1 MIMKKH
7 LLIFL
12 CYPVVVFGQDGPFF
26 FTDNNIQ
33 REYYLH
39 IPNNLPA
46 NSPIVYVFHGWGGSG
61 SGIMSTTAFNIL
73 SDQNNFAVC
82 YPTALIDGD
91 NGTSGNTSWNCNG
104 LSDVNFILAL
114 NDSLQNHYQFDENR
128 IFATGFS
135 YGGDIS
141 FHLARCQNSNIFDA
155 IAPLA
160 GTIFDYMNICFPSI
174 NTSVLILHGTN
185 DNVIN
190 FNGGNFPN
198 YGPYMSTPNIVTDWV
213 NHNSCSLDSSYSLA
227 DISNDNNITEVTKY
241 KNLNTGDKVWFYK
254 VNNGQHTWFNVAPW
268 GNDDFWA
275 SEEIWNFFSQ
285 INNVQTS
292 LNEHPNSINK
302 KIIST
307 VNMLGQSAQIPTTDL
322 LFYIYNDGTVEKRIT
337 IE

>member
-1 MIMKKH
+1 MKK
-7 LLIFL
+7 LLLTLL
-12 CYPVVVFGQDGPFF
+12 CLPFIGFGQDGPFY

-33 REYYLH
+33 REFYLH

-46 NSPIVYVFHGWGGSG
+46 NSPIVYVFHGWGGNG
-61 SGIMSTTAFNIL
+61 GQIMSSTAFNIL

-91 NGTSGNTSWNCNG
+91 NGTSGLTSWNCSG
-104 LSDVNFILAL
+104 LSDVDFIHAL
-114 NDSLQNHYQFDENR
+114 NDSLQNQYQFDENK

-160 GTIFDYMNICFPSI
+160 GTIFDYMNICLPSSNI
-174 NTSVLILHGTN
+174 SVLVLHGTN

-198 YGPYMSTPNIVTDWV
+198 YGPYMSAPDIVTNWV
-213 NHNSCSLDSSYSLA
+213 NYNSCSLDTSYSLL
-227 DISNDNNITEVTKY
+227 DVNNDNNITDVTKY
-241 KNLNTGDKVWFYK
+241 HNINTGDKVWFYK
-254 VNNGQHTWFNVAPW
+254 VNYGLHTWFDVAPW

-275 SEEIWNFFSQ
+275 
-285 INNVQTS
+285 
-292 LNEHPNSINK
+292 K
-302 KIIST
+302 
-307 VNMLGQSAQIPTTDL
+307 
-322 LFYIYNDGTVEKRIT
+322 
-337 IE
+337 

>member
-1 MIMKKH
+1 MKKL
-7 LLIFL
+7 LLILL
-12 CYPVVVFGQDGPFF
+12 CLPMIGFGQDGPFY

-33 REYYLH
+33 REFYLH

-46 NSPIVYVFHGWGGSG
+46 NSPIVYVFHGWGGNG
-61 SGIMSTTAFNIL
+61 GQIMSSTAFNIL

-91 NGTSGNTSWNCNG
+91 NGTSGLTSWNCSG
-104 LSDVNFILAL
+104 LSDVDFIHAL
-114 NDSLQNHYQFDENR
+114 NDSLQNQHQFDENK

-160 GTIFDYMNICFPSI
+160 GTIFDYMNICLPSSNI
-174 NTSVLILHGTN
+174 SVLVLHGTN

-198 YGPYMSTPNIVTDWV
+198 YGPYMSAPDIVTNWV
-213 NHNSCSLDSSYSLA
+213 NYNSCSLDTSYSLL
-227 DISNDNNITEVTKY
+227 DINNDNNITDVTKY
-241 KNLNTGDKVWFYK
+241 HNINTGDKVWFYK
-254 VNNGQHTWFNVAPW
+254 VNNGLHTWFDVAPW

-285 INNVQTS
+285 ISNSPT
-292 LNEHPNSINK
+292 SINNQENLTEK
-302 KIIST
+302 NLSRIINT
-307 VNMLGQSAQIPTTDL
+307 LGQETQSSLDRL
-322 LFYIYNDGTVEKRIT
+322 LFYIYDDGTVEKKIV

>member
-1 MIMKKH
+1 MKK
-7 LLIFL
+7 LLLTLL
-12 CYPVVVFGQDGPFF
+12 CLPMIGFGQDGPFY

-33 REYYLH
+33 REFYLH

-46 NSPIVYVFHGWGGSG
+46 NSPIVYVFHGWGGNG
-61 SGIMSTTAFNIL
+61 GQIMSSTAFNIL

-91 NGTSGNTSWNCNG
+91 NGTSGLTSWNCSG
-104 LSDVNFILAL
+104 LSDVDFIHAL
-114 NDSLQNHYQFDENR
+114 NDSLQNQYQFDENR

-160 GTIFDYMNICFPSI
+160 GTIFDYMNICLPSSHI
-174 NTSVLILHGTN
+174 SVLVLHGTN

-198 YGPYMSTPNIVTDWV
+198 YGPYMSAPDIVTNWV
-213 NHNSCSLDSSYSLA
+213 NYNSCSLDTSYSLL
-227 DISNDNNITEVTKY
+227 DINNDNNITDVTKY
-241 KNLNTGDKVWFYK
+241 QNINTGDKVWFYK
-254 VNNGQHTWFNVAPW
+254 VNNGLHTWFDVAPW

-275 SEEIWNFFSQ
+275 SEEIWNFFSEVGT
-285 INNVQTS
+285 NTTS
-292 LNEHPNSINK
+292 LNNK
-302 KIIST
+302 DNLKENNPSKIINT
-307 VNMLGQSAQIPTTDL
+307 LGQETQSSLDRL
-322 LFYIYNDGTVEKRIT
+322 LFYMYDDGTVEKRIV

>member
-1 MIMKKH
+1 MKKL
-7 LLIFL
+7 LLIL
-12 CYPVVVFGQDGPFF
+12 LIPMIGFGQDGPFY

-33 REYYLH
+33 REFYLH

-46 NSPIVYVFHGWGGSG
+46 NSPIVYVFHGWGGNG
-61 SGIMSTTAFNIL
+61 GQIMSSTAFNIL

-91 NGTSGNTSWNCNG
+91 NGTSGLTSWNCSG
-104 LSDVNFILAL
+104 LSDVDFIHAL
-114 NDSLQNHYQFDENR
+114 NDSLQNQYQFDENK

-160 GTIFDYMNICFPSI
+160 GTIFDYMNNCLHSSNI
-174 NTSVLILHGTN
+174 SVLVLHGTN

-198 YGPYMSTPNIVTDWV
+198 YGPYMSAPDIVTNWV
-213 NHNSCSLDSSYSLA
+213 NYNSCSLDTSYSLL
-227 DISNDNNITEVTKY
+227 DINNDNNITDVTKY
-241 KNLNTGDKVWFYK
+241 HNINTGDKVWFYK
-254 VNNGQHTWFNVAPW
+254 VNNGLHTWFDVAPW

-275 SEEIWNFFSQ
+275 SEEIWNFFNQ
-285 INNVQTS
+285 VGTNTTS
-292 LNEHPNSINK
+292 LNNQDNLTEKNLS
-302 KIIST
+302 KIINT
-307 VNMLGQSAQIPTTDL
+307 LGQETQSSLDRL
-322 LFYIYNDGTVEKRIT
+322 LFYMYDDGTVEKRIV
-337 IE
+337 IK